1 MYELIQITDHNY
13 YVDSPTKVGI
23 YESAPGNVWLIDSGS
38 DKDAGKKVWKH
49 IQEQG
54 WTVEGILLTHAHAD
68 HVGGAKLLME
78 RSGCRAFANGRECCF
93 ARYTTLEPALL
104 YGGYPPNAL
113 RNKFL
118 VAAAIPCED
127 IGDAPLPEGM
137 KIYELSGHSP
147 EMCGVRTP
155 EGVFYC
161 GDVVSS
167 AATLEKYHINYIFDV
182 REALDCLEGLPL
194 VDARWFLPAHA
205 ALTTEILPLAKLNRD
220 KLLEIIDAI
229 LCICRRPTGFE
240 DILATLVSHYGLKLD
255 FNQYVLV
262 GSTVRSY
269 LAYLLDMD
277 RLRAAFTENRMLW
290 AAAEGEVCAE
300 TKKSSCNSCTL

>member
-23 YESAPGNVWLIDSGS
+23 YESAPGRVWLIDSGS
-38 DKDAGKKVWKH
+38 DRDAGKKVWKH
-49 IQEQG
+49 IQEQS
-54 WTVEGILLTHAHAD
+54 WTVEGILLTHSHAD

-78 RSGCRAFANGRECCF
+78 RCGCRAFANGRERCF
-93 ARYTTLEPALL
+93 AAYTTLEPALL

-118 VAAAIPCED
+118 VAPAIPCED
-127 IGDAPLPEGM
+127 IGDAPLPAGLE
-137 KIYELSGHSP
+137 IIELPGHGL
-147 EMCGVRTP
+147 EMFGVRTP

-161 GDVVSS
+161 ADAVSS
-167 AATLEKYHINYIFDV
+167 EATLEKYHIGYVFDV
-182 REALDCLEGLPL
+182 QAALDCLEGLAL
-194 VDARWFLPAHA
+194 VDAQWFLPAHA
-205 ALTTEILPLAKLNRD
+205 VLTADILPLAKQNRD
-220 KLLEIIDAI
+220 KMLELIDVI
-229 LCICRRPTGFE
+229 LTICRRPTGFE
-240 DILATLVSHYGLKLD
+240 DILATLVAHYGLALN

-277 RLRAAFTENRMLW
+277 KLGAEFTENRMRW
-290 AAAEGEVCAE
+290 V
-300 TKKSSCNSCTL
+300 TLM